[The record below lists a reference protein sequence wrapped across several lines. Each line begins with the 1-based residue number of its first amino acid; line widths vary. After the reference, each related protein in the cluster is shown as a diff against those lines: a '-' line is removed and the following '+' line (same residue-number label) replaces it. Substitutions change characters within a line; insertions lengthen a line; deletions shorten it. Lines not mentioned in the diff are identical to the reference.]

1 MAAEALED
9 EEIPPEW
16 GWPAKPFDIEVLR
29 EHVLTYTKE
38 TQQELWDAQLEARAA
53 DSTLENHMEE
63 RVFANVLLN
72 KEGTGVEREG
82 KEGIDSNAYLKGR
95 WYRFLNAKGNCY
107 VYVHNYT
114 KDVTATRP
122 ENFMDLT
129 DEEKKRLGKFGVF
142 IKDLPQ
148 SLERSYDM
156 EKAIPI
162 VFASEDTC
170 EALSKFAI
178 YDKGWQLL
186 DATKLK
192 RVNAKALEDARQA
205 IVNALKWGK
214 MLCVY
219 LGDHIPD
226 FIEKICISK
235 NKDTFPITV
244 FRHGAMENDMV
255 KEKIWREEDKEEGQ
269 IICRPGFRVFLLL
282 MYDTLNYEMSSM
294 RKEELPAKIPDFQY
308 MKEVRTYSEEDKV
321 KLLAAMRT

>member
-1 MAAEALED
+1 MAEEATDED
-9 EEIPPEW
+9 IPKEW
-16 GWPAKPFDIEVLR
+16 GWPEKPFDIEILK
-29 EHVLTYTKE
+29 EHVLAYTKE

-72 KEGTGVEREG
+72 KEGTGADREG
-82 KEGIDSNAYLKGR
+82 RDGIDPNAYLKGK

-122 ENFMDLT
+122 DNFKDLT
-129 DEEKKRLGKFGVF
+129 DEEKKRLAKFGVF
-142 IKDLPQ
+142 VKELPQ
-148 SLERSYDM
+148 TLERIYDTD
-156 EKAIPI
+156 KAIPI
-162 VFASEDTC
+162 VYASEQTC
-170 EALSKFAI
+170 EALKSFFI
-178 YDKGWQLL
+178 YDKGGQLL

-192 RVNAKALEDARQA
+192 RINAKGLEDARQA
-205 IVNALKWGK
+205 IVNAMKWGK

-219 LGDHIPD
+219 MGDHICD
-226 FIEKICISK
+226 FIEKICVSK
-235 NKDTFPITV
+235 NKDTFPIAL
-244 FRHGAMENDMV
+244 FRHGAMDSDMV

-269 IICRPGFRVFLLL
+269 LICRPGFRVCLLL

-308 MKEVRTYSEEDKV
+308 MKEVKTYSEEDKA
-321 KLLAAMRT
+321 KLLDAMRA